1 MSWIS
6 GRPGLSRR
14 RTVTSADAMDQPGAP
29 TAAMPWRRFATR
41 SSIVYWR
48 RRSSNGSG
56 EPPIVVLHGLA
67 SDHAGLREVI
77 AGLGDR
83 DVVAPDLPG
92 HGQSSP
98 LTHAHTV
105 VAYADA
111 VEELRTLLA
120 ADSIILVGHSLGA
133 NIALTYAGLHPHRV
147 NALGLLHPVST
158 ATGLSARLGR
168 AYYRIGSW
176 LPQRLARWWILSRPA
191 VRLGDRLTVT
201 TADRSR
207 RRAIIEQDY
216 RTAVMASPRAIG
228 EVYRSLLTTP
238 FDYLASRV
246 VAPTLIVTGSR
257 DGFARPASV
266 RALHDLIPGST
277 LAVIH
282 DAGHLWPVEDPA
294 AAAQLVTST
303 LLSSAPDHM
312 VS

>member
-1 MSWIS
+1 MEHS
-6 GRPGLSRR
+6 GAQEVA
-14 RTVTSADAMDQPGAP
+14 T
-29 TAAMPWRRFATR
+29 PWRRFATPA
-41 SSIVYWR
+41 SVVYWR
-48 RRSSNGSG
+48 RRSSNGSA

-67 SDHAGLREVI
+67 SDHAGLFEVI

-83 DVVAPDLPG
+83 AIVAPDLPG
-92 HGQSSP
+92 HGQSLP
-98 LTHAHTV
+98 LTHSHTV
-105 VAYADA
+105 IAYADV
-111 VEELRTLLA
+111 VEELRAQLG
-120 ADSIILVGHSLGA
+120 ADSIVLVGHSLGA
-133 NIALTYAGLHPHRV
+133 NIALAYAGLHPHRV
-147 NALGLLHPVST
+147 KALGLLHPVST

-176 LPQRLARWWILSRPA
+176 LPQRLARGWILSRPA

-201 TADRSR
+201 TSDPSR

-216 RTAVMASPRAIG
+216 RTAAMASPRAIG

-246 VAPTLIVTGSR
+246 VAHTLIVTGSR
-257 DGFARPASV
+257 DGFARPISV

-277 LAVIH
+277 LAVIP
-282 DAGHLWPVEDPA
+282 DAGHLWPVEDPV

-303 LLSSAPDHM
+303 LLSSAPDQM